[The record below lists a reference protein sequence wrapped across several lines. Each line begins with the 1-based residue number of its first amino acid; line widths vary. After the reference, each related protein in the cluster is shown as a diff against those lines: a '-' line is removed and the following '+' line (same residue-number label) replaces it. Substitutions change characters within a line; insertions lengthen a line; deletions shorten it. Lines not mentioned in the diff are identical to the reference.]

1 MRSQCVTKQT
11 TDLNSCT
18 YVRTVCTYRRI
29 VVRTY
34 VLISLLLDSIQT
46 HWPKNIC
53 TYKISENSAQVFL

>member
-1 MRSQCVTKQT
+1 MRSQCVSKPT
-11 TDLNSCT
+11 TDLNGCT

-34 VLISLLLDSIQT
+34 VLISLLLDSIHT

-53 TYKISENSAQVFL
+53 TYKIGENSGKVFL